1 MLSKL
6 ETKIVLISLLL
17 LLSITGGLTAYT
29 ILQVQDSK
37 QFSNRING
45 YVEPR
50 LLGREIGWVQE
61 SLVVVKCDES
71 SGSGFSF
78 GLDVFD
84 IERGFKFKSEGSSDS
99 SFIITNSHVVKNCSE
114 SNIRI
119 IVSDKSSHFAR
130 IINVDLENDLALL
143 TTTVEIPA
151 LFASISTPFEGFWVM
166 ALGSPHGLA
175 GSVTVGNV
183 INRDSKQIFTT
194 ASLSPGNSG
203 GPLIDN
209 EGFVFGVN
217 TGAKPVGQNFNISVG
232 VNMFCEKLII
242 CPDGRFWEEE

>member
-1 MLSKL
+1 MLSRL

-17 LLSITGGLTAYT
+17 LLPITGGLTAYT
-29 ILQVQDSK
+29 VLQVQESK
-37 QFSNRING
+37 QFTNRNNG
-45 YVEPR
+45 YVEPK
-50 LLGREIGWVQE
+50 LLGSEILWAQD
-61 SLVVVKCDES
+61 SLVMVNCAES
-71 SGSGFSF
+71 TGSGFSF
-78 GLDVFD
+78 NFDASDV
-84 IERGFKFKSEGSSDS
+84 ERGFKFKSEGSEDS
-99 SFIITNSHVVKNCSE
+99 SYIITNSHVVKSCTG
-114 SNIRI
+114 SNLRV
-119 IVSDKSSHFAR
+119 IVADKSSHFAR
-130 IINVDLENDLALL
+130 VINVDLENDLALL
-143 TTTVEIPA
+143 TTAVEIPP
-151 LFASISTPFEGFWVM
+151 LFAAYQIPFEGFWVM

-175 GSVTVGNV
+175 GSVTFGNV

-209 EGFVFGVN
+209 EGYVFGVN

>member
-1 MLSKL
+1 
-6 ETKIVLISLLL
+6 
-17 LLSITGGLTAYT
+17 
-29 ILQVQDSK
+29 
-37 QFSNRING
+37 
-45 YVEPR
+45 
-50 LLGREIGWVQE
+50 
-61 SLVVVKCDES
+61 
-71 SGSGFSF
+71 
-78 GLDVFD
+78 
-84 IERGFKFKSEGSSDS
+84 
-99 SFIITNSHVVKNCSE
+99 VVKNCSE

>member
-1 MLSKL
+1 MHSKL
-6 ETKIVLISLLL
+6 ETKIVLMSLLL
-17 LLSITGGLTAYT
+17 LLPITGGLTAYT
-29 ILQVQDSK
+29 ILQVNDSK

-50 LLGREIGWVQE
+50 LLGNEISWVQE

-78 GLDVFD
+78 DLDAFD
-84 IERGFKFKSEGSSDS
+84 LERGFQFKSEVSRDS
-99 SFIITNSHVVKNCSE
+99 SFIITNSHVVKNCNN
-114 SNIRI
+114 SNLRI
-119 IVSDKSSHFAR
+119 TVADKSSHFAR

-151 LFASISTPFEGFWVM
+151 LFASMSTPFEGFWVM

-175 GSVTVGNV
+175 GSVTFGNV

-203 GPLIDN
+203 GPLVDN
-209 EGFVFGVN
+209 EGYVFGVN

-232 VNMFCEKLII
+232 VNMFCEKLIV